1 MRPLLLAVLVLGVVV
16 VDGCGM
22 EASDMSMR
30 TRGSV
35 GVPDDHSLQVVTDQ
49 WVCPN
54 LIAASGRPFSAKEV
68 MRGADPGDQ
77 YGVFGSAFGPFV
89 PCNTVV
95 PAGKGNCP
103 NTACNQPYRTP
114 GNEGDEPLAFPRF
127 VSPFNGETIDPVAL
141 KVVGGEDVKM
151 PDRLSYNYDPKA
163 KRYYEASPDDVVTVI
178 TWYEEAVSPKGT
190 PFDPTNNGVKESN
203 GEAVVDLAE
212 SIEGVCWRCGGTGGV
227 QEVGGTSIPS
237 NLPNPKNGEADRDDI
252 LSRHFPIHGVDWIH
266 CPECAGTGFTEYQA
280 GLPPTYRA
288 WARGQKGFQ
297 TVPDAERKWQYPRDE
312 SEAAP
317 AGGEGGGETGG
328 GETGGGETGGGETG
342 GGETGG
348 DGK

>member
-1 MRPLLLAVLVLGVVV
+1 MRPILLAVLVLGVVV

-35 GVPDDHSLQVVTDQ
+35 GVPNDHALQVTEEF
-49 WVCPN
+49 VCPN
-54 LIAASGRPFSAKEV
+54 LLAANGRPFSAKDIT
-68 MRGADPGDQ
+68 RGDLEG
-77 YGVFGSAFGPFV
+77 AFGPFV

-103 NTACNQPYRTP
+103 NTNCNQKYRTP
-114 GNEGDEPLAFPRF
+114 GNEGDEPLAYPRF
-127 VSPFNGETIDPVAL
+127 ASPFDGETIDPVAL
-141 KVVGGEDVKM
+141 KVAGGEDVKS
-151 PDRLSYNYDPKA
+151 PDRLAYNYDPK
-163 KRYYEASPDDVVTVI
+163 KKKYFEAAPGDVVTVL

-203 GEAVVDLAE
+203 GEAVVDLHE
-212 SIEGVCWRCGGTGGV
+212 SIEGVCWHCGGTGGV
-227 QEVGGTSIPS
+227 QEVGGTSIPT
-237 NLPNPKNGEADRDDI
+237 NLPNPKNGQSEMEDVLA
-252 LSRHFPIHGVDWIH
+252 RHFPIYGVDWIS
-266 CPECAGTGFTEYQA
+266 CPDCNGTGFTEYQA
-280 GLPPTYRA
+280 GLPLTYRA

-297 TVPDAERKWQYPRDE
+297 TVPDAERKWQYPKDE

-317 AGGEGGGETGG
+317 AESGGGETPPESGG
-328 GETGGGETGGGETG
+328 GETPPPENTETPP
-342 GGETGG
+342 G